1 MNGLSVI
8 VITLNEENN
17 IKECLELLTWT
28 DEIIVIDSNSK
39 DKTVELA
46 KKFTD
51 RIYLVDERS
60 FAFKRNLGIEKA
72 TKDWILWIDAD
83 ERVTDG
89 LKEEIRNAIKNNSG
103 KVDAYLINRKSFFI
117 NKFIKHCGWYPD
129 YSIRLFKKST
139 GLKFN
144 TARVHEELSYKGRT
158 AKLKAKLLHFTDLT
172 FEQYL
177 KKLNSYTTSSSLDL
191 FDLGKKAGLIDII
204 FRPAFAF
211 LKMYFLKLGFL
222 DGFIGLV
229 LCSLSSIHVLM
240 KYSKLYFLKIN

>member
-1 MNGLSVI
+1 MQGISVI
-8 VITLNEENN
+8 VITLNEEHN
-17 IKECLELLTWT
+17 IKDCLELLTWT
-28 DEIIVIDSNSK
+28 DEIIVVDSMSK
-39 DKTVELA
+39 DRTVELA
-46 KKFTD
+46 KKFSD

-60 FAFKRNLGIEKA
+60 FAYKRNLGIEKA
-72 TKDWILWIDAD
+72 TRDWILWIDAD
-83 ERVTDG
+83 ERVTDE
-89 LKEEIRNAIKNNSG
+89 LKEEIRNSIKNNSS

-139 GLKFN
+139 GLRFN

-158 AKLKAKLLHFTDLT
+158 AKLNANLVHYTDLT

-177 KKLNSYTTSSSLDL
+177 IKMNSYTTSSALDL
-191 FDLGKKAGLIDII
+191 SDSGKRAGIHDII
-204 FRPAFAF
+204 FRPVFTF
-211 LKMYFLKLGFL
+211 FKMYFLKLGFL

-229 LCSLSSIHVLM
+229 LCSLSSVHVLI